1 MFPIVLPLI
10 TAGTNLLGNALGLLA
25 SNKQADAALKAQRE
39 TNQTNIDLQQ
49 AQNDFNYR
57 MWQETNQYNSLSSQ
71 VDRARQAGFNPN
83 VVLSNSST
91 TSPVQQN
98 TLPSI
103 NSGSDILMQSGLN
116 QMQAFQGMGL
126 SAGNLIDNIMKINQI
141 DDIKASAEGKK
152 IDNSYKPAQYEVQ
165 IKEANK
171 QIDTLDATI
180 KSILVSIEKT
190 KAEIK
195 RTNAET
201 ENIDSQ
207 TTAQDI
213 RNVNLFSI
221 ETEQLHLLRQQILN
235 ISEETRFIGYN
246 AKTGRIS
253 ANAQREQSRIA
264 GRLASANIDLLN
276 KSGLKVDAETKKIYQ
291 DCIQS
296 YWQGNYTKAQYE
308 WQQFSNRVRNHNGSK
323 YYADTEKEI
332 NDVNIAEGVSRTAK
346 NVVSTATSVVD
357 AIKPW

>member
-1 MFPIVLPLI
+1 MSILPLI
-10 TAGTNLLGNALGLLA
+10 TAGTNILGNALGLLSA
-25 SNKQADAALKAQRE
+25 NKQADAALQAQRE
-39 TNQTNIDLQQ
+39 TNQTNIELQQ

-57 MWQETNQYNSLSSQ
+57 MWQESNQYNSLSSQ
-71 VDRARQAGFNPN
+71 VDRAREAGLNPN
-83 VVLSNSST
+83 VVLSHSLA

-98 TLPSI
+98 TLPSL
-103 NSGSDILMQSGLN
+103 NSGSDILMQAGLN
-116 QMQAFQGMGL
+116 QMQAFQGIGM
-126 SAGNLIDNIMKINQI
+126 SASNLIDNIMKVNQI

-180 KSILVSIEKT
+180 KSILENIEKT

-195 RTNAET
+195 KTNVES
-201 ENIDSQ
+201 EYIDSQ

-213 RNVNLFSI
+213 RNLNLFSI

-253 ANAQREQSRIA
+253 ATALREQSLIA
-264 GRLASANIDLLN
+264 GRLANANIDLLN
-276 KSGLKVDAETKKIYQ
+276 KTGLKVDAETKKIYQ

-296 YWQGNYTKAQYE
+296 YWEGNYTKAQYE

-332 NDVNIAEGVSRTAK
+332 NDVNIAEGVSRTAN
-346 NVVSTATSVVD
+346 NVVKTATSVVD